1 VTRFLA
7 RRVALGLLVVAGV
20 VILTFVIARVI
31 PGDPA
36 SNWVGP
42 HASAAQ
48 IARARHTLGL
58 DRPLPVQ
65 VWRYFRGVVT
75 GDWGLSIHTHQ
86 PVLSDLG
93 SRAPASL
100 ELVAAALLLALAFG
114 IPAGLAAARWH
125 GRAPDVAV
133 RLGAVFGVSMPSF
146 WFALILQLV
155 FFQRLHVLPVSG
167 QYDPALDTTHPLSV
181 HTHMPVIDAVI
192 TGNWAVFRSSLTHL
206 VLPAVVVGAY
216 PGGVIARMVRASV
229 LDTLG
234 EDHVRMV
241 RALGFPERSVFARF
255 ALKPALNPVIAVTAL
270 VFAYSLANTFLVEAI
285 FDWGGLGSYAADAIQ
300 SLDTPAIIGVTLFIA
315 LVYVA
320 ANLIVD
326 VLQAVF
332 DPRIRLQ

>member
-1 VTRFLA
+1 VTQFLA

-48 IARARHTLGL
+48 IAQARHTLGL

-65 VWRYFRGVVT
+65 LWRYFRGVVT

-114 IPAGLAAARWH
+114 IPAGLVAARWR
-125 GRAPDVAV
+125 GRPPDVLV

-155 FFQRLHVLPVSG
+155 FFQRLHLLPVSG
-167 QYDPALDTTHPLSV
+167 QYDPNLATTHPLSL
-181 HTHMPVIDAVI
+181 HTHMPVVDSLI

-206 VLPAVVVGAY
+206 VLPAIVVGAY

-234 EDHVRMV
+234 EEHVRMV
-241 RALGFPERSVFARF
+241 RALGFSERSVFARF

-270 VFAYSLANTFLVEAI
+270 VFAYT
-285 FDWGGLGSYAADAIQ
+285 
-300 SLDTPAIIGVTLFIA
+300 
-315 LVYVA
+315 
-320 ANLIVD
+320 
-326 VLQAVF
+326 
-332 DPRIRLQ
+332 